1 VNTDDLVRLRTCG
14 AAGEKKRAE
23 LVARKGPGKMGI
35 NPMILFIK
43 MKKNAVSR

>member
-1 VNTDDLVRLRTCG
+1 MNTDDLVRLRTCG

-35 NPMILFIK
+35 NAI
-43 MKKNAVSR
+43 RQET